1 VINNGVYEFY
11 FASCMNVIFNVMPTS
26 ELNMMFTIYNII
38 QHSDW
43 LRSRLMDQ
51 SQQILLGHA
60 IS

>member
-1 VINNGVYEFY
+1 
-11 FASCMNVIFNVMPTS
+11 MNVIFNVMPTS